1 MVDPSLILRKIAD
14 LDVYLGQLREYAG
27 ISAEAYAADWKTQRI
42 VERTLQMA
50 IESCADVGEHLI
62 SDQGLR
68 PPGGYAD
75 IFKVMGEAALL
86 EPDAVVVLEK
96 MARFRN
102 VIVHGYDKVDAAVV
116 VKILRDNLGDFGHLK
131 SAALKYI
138 SR

>member
-1 MVDPSLILRKIAD
+1 MVDPGLILRKIAD

-50 IESCADVGEHLI
+50 IESCADIGEHLI

-68 PPGGYAD
+68 PPQGYAD
-75 IFKVMGEAALL
+75 IFKVMGEAGLL
-86 EPDAVVVLEK
+86 EPDAVTVLEK

-102 VIVHGYDKVDAAVV
+102 VVVHGYDKVDAGVV
-116 VKILRDNLGDFGHLK
+116 VKILRDNLADFDLLK
-131 SAALKYI
+131 KAALRFL
-138 SR
+138 SQ